1 MERTRLIGHLI
12 DHYVARDKF
21 RFEARHLL
29 SRQGMNTATAHLD
42 TMFNGGDVDQ
52 RAVATAGRSLEKCK
66 HETLDHLHDLLH
78 QEPVLDGDEHVHTDE
93 DTFRFI
99 IEEEGDDPLSYL

>member
-21 RFEARHLL
+21 RHQARHLL
-29 SRQGMNTATAHLD
+29 QQQGLNTSTAHLD

-52 RAVATAGRSLEKCK
+52 RAVANTGRSLEKCK
-66 HETLDHLHDLLH
+66 HDTLDHLHDLLH
-78 QEPVLDGDEHVHTDE
+78 QEPVLDEAEHLHTDE
-93 DTFRFI
+93 DIFRFI
-99 IEEEGDDPLSYL
+99 IEEERDLS